1 MDDVE
6 ERAREFALLDDP
18 LTAWLEYIETHPRAK
33 GKLRERCASA
43 LADDARYRNDERF
56 VRVWLGVASAVADA
70 KPVFAEMVI
79 KNIGA
84 ELALFWVARA
94 FVAEKARDFTEA
106 EALFSRGAALNARP
120 RDMLAKRRREFDRR
134 MRRHWLTEAE
144 SRKAAES
151 DAGPSSVAEPPPEA
165 PAAPAAAAPAFTIF
179 EEAAP
184 AAPAPPAPAAPAPAA
199 PAPAAPAFAIFDDSD
214 AAPAPAPAVAI
225 FDDAA
230 AAPPPPPPAA
240 ARRTPRVAFAD
251 CPAREPEPAPDARG
265 DEVSFEERRHVAR
278 GGRPA
283 APRAAAPRSAAR
295 PALGAVPQSA
305 ARPVLGVLQDRS
317 NDDATVTT
325 ASKPRRLVFSTA
337 KRDGPMSI
345 RRAERDDLT
354 INSAIA
360 LQEMDSLFAHN
371 SPPPSAKPPSPAAPR
386 FEILDEESSRKP
398 LKPRAIFQD

>member
-184 AAPAPPAPAAPAPAA
+184 AAPA
-199 PAPAAPAFAIFDDSD
+199 FAIFDDSD

-230 AAPPPPPPAA
+230 PAPAPAPPAAAPAPPPPAA